1 MISFCHT
8 SFDHL
13 SKAGPSIV
21 SSNSKLIGYTL
32 WTVSHAGNSLLVSC
46 SKHKATALTLLLSE
60 AVKICLPR
68 DRSCGS

>member
-13 SKAGPSIV
+13 SAVPSIV
-21 SSNSKLIGYTL
+21 NSNSKLISCFL
-32 WTVSHAGNSLLVSC
+32 WTVPRPEHSLLVSC
-46 SKHKATALTLLLSE
+46 LKHTATVLTLLLSE
-60 AVKICLPR
+60 AVKTCLPR